1 MEEDHRSYRRNF
13 FYFYQAC
20 TGFAPTLL
28 TFAILVQRSTT
39 GLKRRVSAVLS
50 WLDFSTTWFQMSNLT
65 QSNKIAVAENK
76 TKK

>member
-13 FYFYQAC
+13 CYFYQAC
-20 TGFAPTLL
+20 TGFAPL

-50 WLDFSTTWFQMSNLT
+50 WLDFSTTWFQTSNLT